1 MKPFV
6 TTLLLALLLGLG
18 ATLSAQTTLDDQAFV
33 NGQITGPGVYLVE
46 SGKVYFFDGFL
57 DISWD
62 VTIEGPDVDWIR
74 NAESPPVL
82 VNIPDAAGAAQVFI
96 NIYAGGSLT
105 LKNLIMSG
113 LASNDAVCGDMIISW
128 DDGGD
133 AFTSD
138 NVAFV
143 DYRNRAFFN
152 RGNDIDISMTNCF
165 FINAQDLGYSPWGGD
180 PIRIQ
185 GKPAYVLLEN
195 NTVVNHSRIQGNGG
209 PGRVIFHQLHNTFL
223 NGAKMSLEIR
233 AFESITANNL
243 FYNYD
248 FLGSKS
254 TSIIYE
260 RYMLTWNYFSD
271 YSHKLDSVATYFG
284 QNAFFKQDEIYNW
297 FATQGGDSINDV
309 YLTDGKLWEFADT
322 DSFVTLDG
330 GDFKIGTNYIEIDP
344 VFATNPDNLTP
355 QVQFLDEFWYPDNRG
370 PDWPDWRVQSPVTYT
385 AEQVPVLNWPPAFDL
400 AYSNAYLQT
409 AATDGLPVGD
419 LNWFPA
425 QKATYETNRDSYIAA
440 LQDSI
445 LNAKAI
451 YDGEGQTPLITP
463 VTSIE
468 DGQDDLLTPNRFSL
482 NANYPNPFNPGTTL
496 KFSLA
501 KTGNISFKIYDIT
514 GQLVITIFDEDQ
526 HVAGPHS
533 VYVDMANFSSG
544 IYFAVLN
551 NGSQKLTRKMMLIK

>member
-1 MKPFV
+1 
-6 TTLLLALLLGLG
+6 
-18 ATLSAQTTLDDQAFV
+18 
-33 NGQITGPGVYLVE
+33 
-46 SGKVYFFDGFL
+46 
-57 DISWD
+57 
-62 VTIEGPDVDWIR
+62 VDWIR
-74 NAESPPVL
+74 NAEGPPVL
-82 VNIPDAAGAAQVFI
+82 VNVPDLAGAAQKFI
-96 NIYAGGSLT
+96 DLVAGGSLT

-113 LASNDAVCGDMIISW
+113 LASNGELTGDLILSV

-133 AFTSD
+133 AFTAD

-143 DYRNRAFFN
+143 DYINRAFFN
-152 RGNDIDISMTNCF
+152 RGNDIDISMTNCIF
-165 FINAQDLGYSPWGGD
+165 VNLLPKGYSPWGGD

-209 PGRVIFHQLHNTFL
+209 PGRQVFHQLHNTFL
-223 NGAKMSLEIR
+223 NGEKMSLEIR

-254 TSIIYE
+254 DAIIYE
-260 RYMLTWNYFSD
+260 RYMLTWNYFKEYKENLNEVS
-271 YSHKLDSVATYFG
+271 TYFG

-297 FATQGGDSINDV
+297 YETGGVDSTVTDV
-309 YLTDGKLWEFADT
+309 YLTDGLLWEFADT
-322 DSFVTLDG
+322 DSFVTMD
-330 GDFKIGTNYIEIDP
+330 DDYRIGVNYIEFDP
-344 VFATNPDNLTP
+344 GFTTNPDNLTN
-355 QVQFLDEFWYPDNRG
+355 QLVFLDEFWIETNRVVG
-370 PDWPDWRVQSPVTYT
+370 EWPDWRVESPVTYN
-385 AEQVPVLNWPPAFDL
+385 EQGVPLLSWPPAFDL
-400 AYSNAYLQT
+400 TYSNAFLQT

-419 LNWFPA
+419 LNWFPEH
-425 QKATYETNRDSYIAA
+425 KATYMANREAYVAA

-445 LNAKAI
+445 KNAKNI
-451 YDGEGQTPLITP
+451 YGGTGSTGGPTTPLLTP

-468 DGQDDLLTPNRFSL
+468 GEGDYLSSTPSRFSL
-482 NANYPNPFNPGTTL
+482 AANYPNPFNPGTTL

-501 KTGNISFKIYDIT
+501 KTGNISLKIYDIT
-514 GQLVITIFDEDQ
+514 GKLAMTVFDEDQ

-544 IYFAVLN
+544 VYFAVLN